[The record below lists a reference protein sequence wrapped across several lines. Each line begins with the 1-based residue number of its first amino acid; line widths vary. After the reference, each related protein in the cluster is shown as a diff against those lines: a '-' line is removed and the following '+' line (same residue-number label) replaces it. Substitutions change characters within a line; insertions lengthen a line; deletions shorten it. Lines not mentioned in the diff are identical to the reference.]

1 MQTHPWKPFLTEW
14 SRALLQWDR
23 VREAAPPDAVH
34 SGWVGRPGA
43 SEAEL
48 AAAEARLG
56 IRLPP
61 SYRQFLAVSNGWGQ
75 LTDFIFNLW
84 STEEIEWL
92 RVRNQ
97 HLITVWT
104 EDMPP
109 NTRTVA
115 DAEYFVYG
123 ETQDCVSVRG
133 EYLRT
138 ALEISGWGDSAICLL
153 NPQVVTPEGEWEAWF
168 FANWLP
174 GANRYRSFWELMQGE
189 YAGFLELREA
199 L

>member
-1 MQTHPWKPFLTEW
+1 MQTYPWRAFLAEW
-14 SRALLQWDR
+14 SRALLQWDH
-23 VREAAPPDAVH
+23 VRDVASSEALQ
-34 SGWVGRPGA
+34 SGWLGRPGA
-43 SEAEL
+43 SEAQL

-56 IRLPP
+56 THLPP
-61 SYRQFLAVSNGWGQ
+61 SYRQFLALSNGWGQ

-104 EDMPP
+104 EHIPP
-109 NTRTVA
+109 GTLTVT

-123 ETQDCVSVRG
+123 AGQDCVTVRG

-138 ALEISGWGDSAICLL
+138 ALEISDWGDSAICLL

-174 GANRYRSFWELMQGE
+174 GANRYRSFWELMQAE
-189 YAGFLELREA
+189 YTGFLELRET

>member
-14 SRALLQWDR
+14 SQALLQWDR
-23 VREAAPPDAVH
+23 VREAAPPEAVQ

-43 SEAEL
+43 SGAEL

-75 LTDFIFNLW
+75 LTDFIYNLW
-84 STEEIEWL
+84 SAEEIEWL
-92 RVRNQ
+92 PVRNQ
-97 HLITVWT
+97 HLMTVWT

-109 NTRTVA
+109 DTRTVT

-123 ETQDCVSVRG
+123 EAQDCVSVRG

-138 ALEISGWGDSAICLL
+138 ALEISDWGDSAICLL
-153 NPQVVTPEGEWEAWF
+153 NPQVVMPEGEWEAWF

-174 GANRYRSFWELMQGE
+174 GANRYHSFWELMQAE
-189 YAGFLELREA
+189 YAGFLELRET